1 MGVVMDNSDDTNSS
15 GFEMLRPFI
24 EAARALWRED
34 LNDEERWRKMGR
46 LLPMLLDSPAI
57 RDSAQS
63 WPAPGVDSRRAQN
76 LLFYED
82 PDYHFVINGLVKRP
96 GTDTPIHDHAH
107 TWTVYG
113 VLTGQERVVRFKR
126 IDDGSQPRAALEPI
140 DDYVVAPGYIDVVP
154 PGLLHAEYAG
164 DERTVAVIVRSARVG
179 GFPQNMVDQKTLQ
192 VTQAPGP
199 EQIAYRL

>member
-1 MGVVMDNSDDTNSS
+1 MDDT
-15 GFEMLRPFI
+15 GIEILKPFI
-24 EAARALWRED
+24 ENARALWDEKLPDED
-34 LNDEERWRKMGR
+34 RWRAMGR
-46 LLPMLLDSPAI
+46 LLPILLESPAL
-57 RDSAQS
+57 RERART
-63 WPAPGVDSRRAQN
+63 WPAPAPESRRAQN

-96 GTDTPIHDHAH
+96 HDDTPIHDHAH

-113 VLTGQERVVRFKR
+113 VLSGSERVVRFKR
-126 IDDGSQPRAALEPI
+126 IDDGSTSEATLEPI

-164 DERTVAVIVRSARVG
+164 GERTVAVIVRSERVG
-179 GFPQNMVDQKTLQ
+179 GFPQNMVDAATRR

-199 EQIAYRL
+199 EQIPYRP

>member
-1 MGVVMDNSDDTNSS
+1 MRDS
-15 GFEMLRPFI
+15 GDQILRPFV
-24 EAARALWRED
+24 EKARALWRKE
-34 LNDEERWRKMGR
+34 LSDEARWREIGK
-46 LLPMLLDSPAI
+46 LLPMLLESEALQE
-57 RDSAQS
+57 RARS
-63 WPAPGVDSRRAQN
+63 WPAPQPGARRAQN

-96 GTDTPIHDHAH
+96 HDDTPIHDHAH

-113 VLTGQERVVRFKR
+113 VLSGSERVVRFR
-126 IDDGSQPRAALEPI
+126 RTDDGAAPVATLEPI

-164 DERTVAVIVRSARVG
+164 DERTVAVIVRSERVG
-179 GFPQNMVDQKTLQ
+179 GFPQNMVDAKTRR

-199 EQIAYRL
+199 EQIPYQL